1 MAPAADTSTREHDR
15 DRDLAEALR
24 ARGQRVTSQRIV
36 IHRVLHDL
44 GRHATAEEVLSRAGD
59 RLPGLSLPTVYATL
73 DLFERLGIVHRVSTG
88 TGAALYDPR
97 REAHH
102 HLVCRRCG
110 SVQDLDADLDLVAAR
125 RAARRRGFVSEREE
139 VVLSGVCE
147 RCAAAS

>member
-1 MAPAADTSTREHDR
+1 LTEELLDNRLTD
-15 DRDLAEALR
+15 ALR
-24 ARGQRVTSQRIV
+24 DRGQRVTSQRIV
-36 IHRVLHDL
+36 IHRVLNEL
-44 GRHATAEEVLSRAGD
+44 GRHATAEEVLSRASA

-97 REAHH
+97 AEAHH

-110 SVQDLDADLDLVAAR
+110 SVEDLDADLDLAGAR
-125 RAARRRGFVSEREE
+125 RAARRRGFLSDREE

-147 RCAAAS
+147 RCSAN